1 MAVERRMR
9 VVQDSEADTD
19 CSVKVAF
26 ATSDMRHVDQHFGA
40 AQSFALYAVDPTQ
53 TTLLEA
59 TQFGK
64 LAQDGNEDKL
74 AVKIAML
81 QGCAAVF
88 CQAVGASAVR
98 QLLAGGVQPV
108 KVSEGADIKDLLESL
123 QQQMREGPS
132 AWLAQAIQRQSAPD
146 MTRFDA
152 MESEGWEE

>member
-1 MAVERRMR
+1 MR